1 MSQTISVKCCPKN
14 IWIHHASQAAKICS
28 NYYLS
33 FKWIDHFE
41 SHKTTCFVLD
51 SGMDEQCVPSAFV
64 CLSPALSNNETEA
77 MITHSTPFYSGKQ
90 YSIIGASHLLLS
102 PACDEII
109 AEDPNV
115 DSSSPEKTF
124 IQRLAFIKTPP
135 KKTENFRNVMG
146 KYNRVL
152 DEVLA

>member
-1 MSQTISVKCCPKN
+1 
-14 IWIHHASQAAKICS
+14 
-28 NYYLS
+28 
-33 FKWIDHFE
+33 
-41 SHKTTCFVLD
+41 
-51 SGMDEQCVPSAFV
+51 MDEQCVPSAFS

-77 MITHSTPFYSGKQ
+77 IITHSTPFYSDTQ

>member
-1 MSQTISVKCCPKN
+1 
-14 IWIHHASQAAKICS
+14 
-28 NYYLS
+28 
-33 FKWIDHFE
+33 
-41 SHKTTCFVLD
+41 
-51 SGMDEQCVPSAFV
+51 MDEQCVPSAFV

-77 MITHSTPFYSGKQ
+77 IITHSTPFCSDKQ
-90 YSIIGASHLLLS
+90 YSIIGVSHLLLS

-135 KKTENFRNVMG
+135 PQKKKTRKLQKCYG
-146 KYNRVL
+146 KI
-152 DEVLA
+152 